1 MPMSPYMR
9 GLRELVGT
17 RLVLIPAVAAIVRDD
32 RGRVLLVKT
41 THGRW
46 TLPAGAVDP
55 GESPREAVVR
65 ETREEAGLEVRPV
78 RLVEALGGPD
88 LRVTYANGDVIEA
101 TVCVFDCE
109 VTGGELA
116 CDGVETT
123 EARWAEPEEAAAA
136 LAPAYPAALFA
147 RP

>member
-1 MPMSPYMR
+1 MSPYMR

-41 THGRW
+41 THGHW
-46 TLPAGAVDP
+46 SLPAGAVDP
-55 GESPREAVVR
+55 GESPRQAAIREA
-65 ETREEAGLEVRPV
+65 REETGLEVAPV
-78 RLVEALGGPD
+78 RLVEALGGLPF
-88 LRVTYANGDVIEA
+88 RVTYGNGDVVEA
-101 TVCVFDCE
+101 TVCVFECE
-109 VTGGELA
+109 VVGGELA